1 MTVRLS
7 CTVLDTLRHSCIQSQ
22 LICCECVSCDFSAH
36 YSVSSGITLL
46 SNLGT
51 ANVDSYTFVVLS
63 LSSALRVSMWCAGGR
78 SDGTCNVNEDE

>member
-1 MTVRLS
+1 M
-7 CTVLDTLRHSCIQSQ
+7 
-22 LICCECVSCDFSAH
+22 
-36 YSVSSGITLL
+36 SSGITLL